1 LGVHFSVKRNF
12 PVEGQECSRKDLGTY
27 AIDGAIRK
35 IKIGLGPENSS
46 MDLFSHAL
54 LPYLFGSFLRM
65 NKKLLAAFV
74 LGGIAPDLDLL
85 VVWLN
90 DIYPTSLLIV
100 HRGFTHTFFFGFF
113 TALAMLYLVTR
124 GPVLGAVQ
132 RFLDF
137 DLDFSMVTLTLAY
150 AGVLSHLLLDYL
162 TTRGVP
168 LLYPL
173 HAARYSAEIFFH
185 TEIIIMI
192 ASLAVLAELFRER
205 SRKGFNNK
213 LFIIFIVF
221 IVAIGAIRIEGKDT
235 AQSFFHNES
244 AKSFADS
251 GLFQWAVLDD
261 DHDQFQVYEFDYF
274 RGKVQQS
281 FTFPRLFVKHLGYNP
296 KKAIEAADELSQVK
310 LFRWRAY
317 AVAINASFQNG
328 SWILEYYDPV
338 VKMETMSDW
347 PILQRVTGIYGSI
360 RVKVNGDLAEVI
372 K

>member
-1 LGVHFSVKRNF
+1 
-12 PVEGQECSRKDLGTY
+12 
-27 AIDGAIRK
+27 
-35 IKIGLGPENSS
+35 

-54 LPYLFGSFLRM
+54 LPYLLGSFLRM
-65 NKKLLAAFV
+65 NKRLLAAFV

-113 TALAMLYLVTR
+113 TALAVLYLVTR
-124 GPVLGAVQ
+124 DPVLAATR

-137 DLDFSMVTLTLAY
+137 DLDFSMATLALAY

-168 LLYPL
+168 LLYPWY
-173 HAARYSAEIFFH
+173 AARYSAEIFFH

-192 ASLAVLAELFRER
+192 ASLAVLVELFRER
-205 SRKGFNNK
+205 SRKGFNKN
-213 LFIIFIVF
+213 LFILFVVF
-221 IVAIGAIRIEGKDT
+221 IVAIGAIRIEGKDA

-261 DHDQFQVYEFDYF
+261 DHDQFQVYEFDSI

-281 FTFPRLFVKHLGYNP
+281 FTFPRLFVRPLGDDP
-296 KKAIEAADELSQVK
+296 EKAIEAAEELSQVK
-310 LFRWRAY
+310 IFRWRAY

-338 VKMETMSDW
+338 VKMETVSAW
-347 PILQRVTGIYGSI
+347 PILQRVAGSYGSL
-360 RVKVNGDLAEVI
+360 RVKVKGDSAEVMR
-372 K
+372 